1 MLGASVTERTREI
14 GIRVALGAEPGRIAS
29 MVILGAAY
37 VVLPGIGLGIAGA
50 LALSGLLRSLLFG
63 IRPHDFLTFT
73 ASVVLAVVSLA
84 AAFGP
89 ARRASRLM
97 PLAALRVD

>member
-1 MLGASVTERTREI
+1 M
-14 GIRVALGAEPGRIAS
+14 ALGAEPGRITS
-29 MVILGAAY
+29 MVILGAAS

-50 LALSGLLRSLLFG
+50 LALTGLLRSLLFG
-63 IRPHDFLTFT
+63 ILPHDFLTFT
-73 ASVVLAVVSLA
+73 VASVVLAVVSLA
-84 AAFGP
+84 VAFGP